1 MVPPVLD
8 PGGPMVCNAAVS
20 LIPARQLSGQLA
32 HQCSLAHQDMK
43 YPVNLHDGSS
53 VMHGGGEFMK
63 WVA

>member
-1 MVPPVLD
+1 
-8 PGGPMVCNAAVS
+8 MVCNAAVS